1 MTFVSLV
8 AALLLLSQHDSGVLP
23 KGDDG
28 RTLNLDFEA
37 GDLRDWKT
45 EGQAFQGQPI
55 EGDVVASRR
64 ADMKSRHQGRFW
76 LGGWEKGGDRP
87 TGTIT
92 SVPFTVTHT
101 FASFLIGGGGHN
113 NTVVQLVRA
122 DTGRE
127 IFQASGMEQEDMQ
140 RVLVDLFAHRGKQ
153 IFIRIV
159 DSHRGHWG
167 HVNFDDFRFHDKR
180 PNVPERK
187 GTKLDSFQHAGLDPE
202 AAARAMT
209 VPEGFEVK
217 LFAAEPD
224 VTQPIAFCIDD
235 RGRLWVVEN
244 HTYPNKSSQP
254 MYLKDGQKPT
264 FGKGKDRI
272 LIFEDVDGDGKHDK
286 RTVFYE
292 GLEMASGIEYGFGG
306 VFVGAAPYLLHIPDK
321 NGDDKPDGEPV
332 VLLDGWGSEDT
343 HETLNSFKWGP
354 DGWLYGCHGV
364 FTHSWPGAPGTAKK
378 DRMRIN
384 AGIWRYHP
392 TKKKAELFAEGTS
405 NPWGVDFNE
414 NGDCFLVCCVIP
426 HLFHV
431 FPGGR
436 FDRQAGSHFN
446 PYTYDDIQTIAKH
459 RHWVGS
465 TPHAGN
471 NRSDEAGGGHAH
483 SGCMIYQGGTWP
495 KQYHGKIFMNN
506 IHGARLNVDVV
517 TPKGSGYEGDR
528 QPDFLKAN
536 DSWSQIISLQYGPD
550 GNVYMIDWYDANQC
564 HRVNPKDH
572 DARNGRIFK
581 VVWKGKPDYEPDEPR
596 TVEFLDKVK
605 NKLTANNGRFAALDY
620 IELLSLQSHPNAF
633 WSSHAARAASE
644 KAAAAELTG
653 DDLDLTKRI
662 VLATP
667 QSLPA
672 STHRFLAF
680 FEHVGVYSLVMG
692 REATPFDGQVGRQP
706 TQFDGQLPP
715 PDKDDS
721 FVLRMSASNQ
731 VLLPKLLTSK
741 HLKTRADS
749 TNPRNRLAVAT
760 VLGKGD
766 TAARFSTLPILLS
779 HGEDASDHNLPMMY
793 WYAAEPL
800 AAVDPSKALDL
811 ALNGKIPRIWEFMAR
826 RIAAIESADASAVLA
841 AGLVKHDD
849 PAKQKAVLR
858 GMNFTLQGR
867 RNVTAPKGWA
877 EAVSPLLKSSD
888 AETRSLAMSLSAKFG
903 DPGAMATLRQIV
915 VDRNVGV
922 DERTSALSTLVGARD
937 KELPP
942 TLFALIFDAD
952 LRKPAI
958 QALGAFSDPKTPE
971 VLIAAY
977 SALPADEKKDVLS
990 ALASREPFAMALI
1003 EAVGA
1008 KKIAGTDV
1016 SADIIRQLRNL
1027 QSAALDKRLADVW
1040 GVARETSAD
1049 KAKLIGKFK
1058 ETVTR
1063 GYQTPPDLSLGRAM
1077 FKKHCGNC
1085 HTLFDDGAKT
1095 APELTGSNRRDLDY
1109 VLTNVV
1115 DPNAI
1120 IGKDY
1125 LAHRIQMAD
1134 GRVLTAIIKSQ
1145 TDKTMTII
1153 TATETITIPKS
1164 DVERMQESKE
1174 SLMPEKLLEP
1184 LSEHELRS
1192 LVRYLASPQ
1201 QVPLPAGF
1209 KMEEKK

>member
-1 MTFVSLV
+1 MCFLSLV
-8 AALLLLSQHDSGVLP
+8 VACLALSQEDAGVLP

-28 RTLNLDFEA
+28 RTLNLDFET
-37 GDLRDWKT
+37 GDLRDWKV
-45 EGQAFQGQPI
+45 EGDAFKGQPI
-55 EGDVVASRR
+55 EGDVVHARR
-64 ADMKSRHQGRFW
+64 ADMHSKHQGRFW

-87 TGTIT
+87 TGTLT

-113 NTVVQLVRA
+113 TTVVQLVRA

-159 DSHRGHWG
+159 DKHRGHWG

-180 PNVPERK
+180 PNIPERK
-187 GTKLDSFQHAGLDPE
+187 GTKVDTFQHAGLDPE

-224 VTQPIAFCIDD
+224 VKQPIAFCIDD
-235 RGRLWVVEN
+235 RGRLWVAEN
-244 HTYPNKSSQP
+244 YTYPNKSTQP
-254 MYLKDGQKPT
+254 MYLKAGQKPT
-264 FGKGKDRI
+264 FKGKDRI
-272 LIFEDVDGDGKHDK
+272 LIFEDVDGDGHFDK
-286 RTVFYE
+286 KTIFFE
-292 GLEMASGIEYGFGG
+292 GCEHITGIEYGFGG
-306 VFVGAAPYLLHIPDK
+306 IFVGAAPYLLHIPDR
-321 NGDDKPDGEPV
+321 NGDDKPDGDPV

-364 FTHSWPGAPGTAKK
+364 FTFSNVGKPGTARNARQK
-378 DRMRIN
+378 IN

-392 TKKKAELFAEGTS
+392 TKHVFERFAEGTS

-436 FDRQAGSHFN
+436 FDRQAGSHDN
-446 PYTYDDIQTIAKH
+446 PFTYDDIQTIAKH
-459 RHWVGS
+459 RHWIGS

-483 SGCMIYQGGTWP
+483 SGCMVYQGGTWP
-495 KQYHGKIFMNN
+495 KQCHGKIFMNN
-506 IHGARLNVDVV
+506 IHGARLNVDIV

-536 DSWSQIISLQYGPD
+536 DSWSQIISIQYGPD

-581 VVWKGKPDYEPDEPR
+581 VVWKNGPTIAPRDIANLSSEELEKERHSPNAFNQRHAERLLTERGIPVFASNGKRSDQ
-596 TVEFLDKVK
+596 VERLALACDL
-605 NKLTANNGRFAALDY
+605 NKPNPANRWNDLT
-620 IELLSLQSHPNAF
+620 ELLS
-633 WSSHAARAASE
+633 HA
-644 KAAAAELTG
+644 
-653 DDLDLTKRI
+653 
-662 VLATP
+662 
-667 QSLPA
+667 
-672 STHRFLAF
+672 
-680 FEHVGVYSLVMG
+680 
-692 REATPFDGQVGRQP
+692 
-706 TQFDGQLPP
+706 
-715 PDKDDS
+715 
-721 FVLRMSASNQ
+721 
-731 VLLPKLLTSK
+731 
-741 HLKTRADS
+741 
-749 TNPRNRLAVAT
+749 
-760 VLGKGD
+760 
-766 TAARFSTLPILLS
+766 
-779 HGEDASDHNLPMMY
+779 EDASDHNLPMMY

-841 AGLVKHDD
+841 AGLVKHND
-849 PAKQKAVLR
+849 PAKQKAVLK

-915 VDRNVGV
+915 ADKNVGV
-922 DERTSALSTLVGARD
+922 DERKSALTTLVGAKD

-942 TLFALIFDAD
+942 TLYALIFDPA
-952 LRKPAI
+952 LRKAAI
-958 QALGAFSDPKTPE
+958 QALGAFSDPHTPE
-971 VLIAAY
+971 VLVAAY
-977 SALPADEKKDVLS
+977 PALPADEKKDVLS
-990 ALASREPFAMALI
+990 ALASREPFALALI

-1027 QSAALDKRLADVW
+1027 QSAALDKKLADVW

-1049 KAKLIGKFK
+1049 KAKLIAKFK
-1058 ETVTR
+1058 ETITR
-1063 GYQTPPDLSLGRAM
+1063 GYQGAPDVSLGRAM
-1077 FKKHCGNC
+1077 FKKHCANC

-1153 TATETITIPKS
+1153 TANETITIPKS
-1164 DVERMQESKE
+1164 DVEKMQESKE

-1192 LVRYLASPQ
+1192 LVKYLASPQ
-1201 QVPLPAGF
+1201 QAPLPAGF

>member
-1 MTFVSLV
+1 MCFLSLV
-8 AALLLLSQHDSGVLP
+8 VTCLALSQEDAGVLP

-28 RTLNLDFEA
+28 RTLNLDFET
-37 GDLRDWKT
+37 GDLRDWKV
-45 EGQAFQGQPI
+45 EGDAYKGQPI
-55 EGDVVASRR
+55 EGDVVHTRR
-64 ADMKSRHQGRFW
+64 ADMHSKHQGRFW
-76 LGGWEKGGDRP
+76 LGGWEKGTDRP
-87 TGTIT
+87 TGTLT

-113 NTVVQLVRA
+113 TTVVQLVRA

-127 IFQASGMEQEDMQ
+127 IFQTSGMEQEDMQ

-159 DSHRGHWG
+159 DKHRGHWG
-167 HVNFDDFRFHDKR
+167 HVNFDDFRFHEKR
-180 PNVPERK
+180 PNIPERK
-187 GTKLDSFQHAGLDPE
+187 GTKVDTFQHAGLDPE

-224 VTQPIAFCIDD
+224 VKQPIAFCIDD
-235 RGRLWVVEN
+235 RGRLWVAEN
-244 HTYPNKSSQP
+244 YTYPNKSTQP
-254 MYLKDGQKPT
+254 MYLKAGQKPT
-264 FGKGKDRI
+264 FKGKDRI
-272 LIFEDVDGDGKHDK
+272 LIFEDVDGDGHFDK
-286 RTVFYE
+286 KTIFFE
-292 GLEMASGIEYGFGG
+292 GCEHITGIEYGFGG
-306 VFVGAAPYLLHIPDK
+306 IFVGAAPYLLHIPDK

-354 DGWLYGCHGV
+354 DGWIYGCHGV
-364 FTHSWPGAPGTAKK
+364 FTFSNVGKPGTARNARQK
-378 DRMRIN
+378 IN

-392 TKKKAELFAEGTS
+392 TKQVFERFAEGTS

-436 FDRQAGSHFN
+436 FDRQAGSHDN
-446 PYTYDDIQTIAKH
+446 PFTYDDIQTIAKH

-483 SGCMIYQGGTWP
+483 SGCMVYQGGTWP
-495 KQYHGKIFMNN
+495 KEYHGKIFMNN
-506 IHGARLNVDVV
+506 IHGARLNVDIV

-536 DSWSQIISLQYGPD
+536 DSWSQIINIQYGPD

-581 VVWKGKPDYEPDEPR
+581 VVWKGAPADDPSEPR
-596 TVEFLDKVK
+596 IVEARRKVEA
-605 NKLTANNGRFAALDY
+605 KLKANNGNLHELAY
-620 IELLSLQSHPNAF
+620 GELLTLQTHPNAF
-633 WSSHAARAASE
+633 WATHAARVASE
-644 KAAAAELTG
+644 KSAQAKPWG
-653 DDLDLTKRI
+653 VDLPP
-662 VLATP
+662 VLAFGEPKTV
-667 QSLPA
+667 PA
-672 STHRFLAF
+672 FKHRYDEYLERLGFNSAMVQENPRT
-680 FEHVGVYSLVMG
+680 FEKVAKKLDGDEGYVIRSYSSN
-692 REATPFDGQVGRQP
+692 TD
-706 TQFDGQLPP
+706 
-715 PDKDDS
+715 
-721 FVLRMSASNQ
+721 VLS
-731 VLLPKLLTSK
+731 KLLKSK
-741 HLKTRADS
+741 YLKACAGAA
-749 TNPRNRLAVAT
+749 NPKSRLAIAT
-760 VLGKGD
+760 LLQKAEPD
-766 TAARFSTLPILLS
+766 TKHTILAIFLS
-779 HGEDASDHNLPMMY
+779 HAEDASDHNLPMMY

-841 AGLVKHDD
+841 AGLVKHND
-849 PAKQKAVLR
+849 PAKQKAVLK

-915 VDRNVGV
+915 ADKNVGV
-922 DERTSALSTLVGARD
+922 DERKSALTTLVGAKD

-942 TLFALIFDAD
+942 TLYALIFDPA
-952 LRKPAI
+952 LRKAAI
-958 QALGAFSDPKTPE
+958 QALGAFSDPHTPE
-971 VLIAAY
+971 VLVAAY
-977 SALPADEKKDVLS
+977 PALPADEKKDVLS
-990 ALASREPFAMALI
+990 ALASREPFALALI

-1027 QSAALDKRLADVW
+1027 QSAALDKKLADVW

-1049 KAKLIGKFK
+1049 KAKLIAKFK
-1058 ETVTR
+1058 ETITR
-1063 GYQTPPDLSLGRAM
+1063 GYQAAPDVSLGRAM
-1077 FKKHCGNC
+1077 FKKHCANC

-1145 TDKTMTII
+1145 SDKTMTIV
-1153 TATETITIPKS
+1153 TANETITIPKS
-1164 DVERMQESKE
+1164 DVEKMQESKE

-1192 LVRYLASPQ
+1192 LVKYLASPQ
-1201 QVPLPAGF
+1201 QAPLPAGF